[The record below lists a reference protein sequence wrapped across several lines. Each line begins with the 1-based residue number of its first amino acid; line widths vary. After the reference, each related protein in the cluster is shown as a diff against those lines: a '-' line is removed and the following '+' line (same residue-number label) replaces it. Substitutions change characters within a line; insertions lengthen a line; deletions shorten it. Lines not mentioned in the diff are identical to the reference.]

1 MRYASVRSGALEIL
15 RRAGVPME
23 RTGWL
28 LVVALLFCASCQAHI
43 HATPEE
49 AITLG
54 VRSLGDIA
62 EGDLEDKIASDI
74 VTVRNVIE
82 GLRTLEQQAEDTGIA
97 LGRIAARVYT
107 QAENDRIRALLQSY
121 LNYRNILLRLLG
133 YYSAYQTVSREDLRL
148 KSFLLA
154 YVCGL
159 TLFREGIVLVTSYR
173 DHPRARAKLNEAE
186 PLWGI
191 PPDLFETVYKNITDA
206 TNVRLLGE
214 AWDYYEA
221 QLPRMALHGLAE
233 GPEIAW
239 LHDTIRTQ
247 QQFISQKALD
257 VWGGKWDILLGQLE
271 AYRKVA
277 VYNALALLGTFAGN
291 VKIWISPP
299 HITQA
304 QIQDLEQI
312 LQPGDLIL
320 ERRNWFLSNGFL
332 PGFWKHMAL
341 YVGSAEDLE
350 RRGLSTDPRV
360 QPHWE
365 RFRQPD
371 RHGYQ
376 PRVIEVVAAGVIFSP
391 LEHTAAADDLAV
403 LRPRVSESR
412 KDAAIAR
419 AFSHYGKPYDFDF
432 DFFSTDKLVCTELI
446 FRAYDEVLLGEGIRF
461 PLVHIMG
468 RDTMPAD
475 EVVRKFAWERS
486 MDGEPAARGH
496 PSASQLEF
504 VLFLQGD
511 AWSQRAH
518 LAGVEEFIRTVE
530 RPLEPIA
537 PTEPFVR

>member
-1 MRYASVRSGALEIL
+1 MNGIA
-15 RRAGVPME
+15 P
-23 RTGWL
+23 L
-28 LVVALLFCASCQAHI
+28 LVVALSFCVSCQAHI
-43 HATPEE
+43 RMAPDEMTSP
-49 AITLG
+49 G
-54 VRSLGDIA
+54 SQSLGNISEA
-62 EGDLEDKIASDI
+62 DLDEKIARDM
-74 VTVRNVIE
+74 VTVRNVID
-82 GLRTLEQQAEDTGIA
+82 GLRTLEQQADDTAIA
-97 LGRIAARVYT
+97 LGRITARVYT

-121 LNYRNILLRLLG
+121 LNYRSILLRLLG
-133 YYSAYQTVSREDLRL
+133 YYSAYETVSREDLGL

-173 DHPRARAKLNEAE
+173 DRPRARAKLNEAE

-191 PPDLFETVYKNITDA
+191 PPNLFETVYKNITDS

-214 AWDYYEA
+214 GWDYYTA
-221 QLPRMALHGLAE
+221 QLPRMAGHGLAE
-233 GPEIAW
+233 DPEIGW
-239 LHDTIRTQ
+239 LHETIRTQ
-247 QQFISQKALD
+247 QHFIEQKAVD
-257 VWGGKWDILLGQLE
+257 IWEGKWDILWRQME
-271 AYRKVA
+271 AYRKVPVYSAMA
-277 VYNALALLGTFAGN
+277 VLGTFAGN

-304 QIQDLEQI
+304 QVQDLKQI

-350 RRGLSTDPRV
+350 RRGLSAHPLV

-365 RFRQPD
+365 RFRQAD
-371 RHGYQ
+371 RHGYA
-376 PRVIEVVAAGVIFSP
+376 PRVIEVVSSGVIFSP

-403 LRPRVSESR
+403 LRPRLSESR
-412 KDAAIAR
+412 KNAAIAW

-446 FRAYDEVLLGEGIRF
+446 YRAYDAPLHGEGIRF
-461 PLVHIMG
+461 PLVRIMG

-475 EVVRKFAWERS
+475 DVVRMFVRERS
-486 MDGEPAARGH
+486 MDGEPAAQGS
-496 PSASQLEF
+496 PSVSQLDF

-511 AWSQRAH
+511 EWSGRAE
-518 LAGVEEFIRTVE
+518 LAGVAEFIRTVE
-530 RPLEPIA
+530 RPLEPIGPSGS
-537 PTEPFVR
+537 PTPER